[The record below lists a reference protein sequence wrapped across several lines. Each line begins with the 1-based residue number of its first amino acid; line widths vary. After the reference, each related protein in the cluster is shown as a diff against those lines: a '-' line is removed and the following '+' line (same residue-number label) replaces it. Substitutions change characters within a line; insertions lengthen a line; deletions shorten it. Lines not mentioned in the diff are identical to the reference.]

1 MDLKIECKSIT
12 VDHMRSNMIAEL
24 INVPNYEIE
33 YIVNQIGYSN
43 LVENI
48 DIDKILHEIGIDK
61 CKEYFDLIDNVEE
74 D

>member
-1 MDLKIECKSIT
+1 M
-12 VDHMRSNMIAEL
+12 VAEL

-33 YIVNQIGYSN
+33 CIVNQIGYSN